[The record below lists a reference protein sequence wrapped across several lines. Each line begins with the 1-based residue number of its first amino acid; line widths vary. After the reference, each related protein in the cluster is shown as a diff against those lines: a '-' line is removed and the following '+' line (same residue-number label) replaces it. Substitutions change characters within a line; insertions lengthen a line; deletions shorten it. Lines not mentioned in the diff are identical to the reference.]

1 MQAIDAAT
9 AAYINAMSAKPAAAE
24 IIMLDNAI
32 KSIKACG
39 AWTAL
44 DGLVFLATGTDQ
56 GSRINAR
63 QPGVY
68 DLVKINSPRF
78 IAGQGWDSNNGAG
91 YLDTGFNPAT
101 AAGRFTRNSACMGV
115 SVSATAATNP
125 AIGNTGTGNSFVTPV
140 TVSNTFAGR
149 LNSAGSSSSA
159 NTDIGLYAV
168 ARVSASVIR
177 LFKNGNQVLN
187 ASVPTTTPASANI
200 GILSE
205 NGGGRYAIGVR
216 VTFAWWGG
224 NLTGRQVMEMQKIY
238 AAYAAFY
245 GIAT

>member
-1 MQAIDAAT
+1 MQSIDTAT

-39 AWTAL
+39 AWLAL
-44 DGLVFLATGTDQ
+44 DGLVFLATGTDHD
-56 GSRINAR
+56 SRINVR
-63 QPGVY
+63 QPGMY
-68 DLVKINSPRF
+68 DLVKVNSPRF
-78 IAGQGWDSNNGAG
+78 IAGQGWDSNAGAG
-91 YLDTGFNPAT
+91 YLDTQFNPVT
-101 AAGRFTRNSACMGV
+101 AAGRFAQNNASMGIAV
-115 SVSATAATNP
+115 STNAAANP
-125 AIGNTGTGNSFVTPV
+125 VMGNTGSGNAFI
-140 TVSNTFAGR
+140 TVRSGTDTFTGR
-149 LNSAGSSSSA
+149 LSSLGSSNVA

-187 ASVPTTTPASANI
+187 ASVPTTTPASASI

-216 VTFAWWGG
+216 ATFAWWGG